1 MTGPCRNRGKH
12 LNQTQKSLA
21 EQMQIHDLEIARRKE
36 LLGFTRQ
43 DGELLAACRG
53 VILDQAE
60 ALVETF
66 YRKQTAVDEIAMII
80 GDADTLARLREA
92 MTRYTIDLFSG
103 DYGEAYVNN
112 RLRIGLVHKRIGVA
126 PKYYLS
132 AMRILKSLLMDVLGE
147 HLANKPYREDT
158 LQALDKLLYFDNEL
172 VFDTYIRSL
181 LSEIESAKDKA
192 VQYALSLEEQVAER
206 TRELEQLSR
215 QDPLTG
221 LYNQRFF
228 METLRGELARAQR
241 ADTPLALLYFD
252 IDNFKQIND
261 QTGHLAGDE
270 ALRSISNALLAESRP
285 YDFCC
290 RYGGDEFCVLLP
302 GTDAQGAQLF
312 AERLLKNLAK
322 TQLAASPSLS
332 IGIAQNGPQIWL
344 DPLQF
349 INCADQRM
357 YTAKRQGGGRI
368 VKDDE
373 ERLSA

>member
-1 MTGPCRNRGKH
+1 M
-12 LNQTQKSLA
+12 NQTQKSLA

-36 LLGFTRQ
+36 LLGFTKQ
-43 DGELLAACRG
+43 DGDLLAACRG

-66 YRKQTAVDEIAMII
+66 YRKQTAVNEIAMII
-80 GDADTLARLREA
+80 GDADTLARLRAA

-103 DYGEAYVNN
+103 NYGEEYVNN

-132 AMRILKSLLMDVLGE
+132 AMRILKSLLMDVHGE
-147 HLANKPYREDT
+147 HLANKPYREET

-192 VQYALSLEEQVAER
+192 MQYALSLEEQVAER

-228 METLRGELARAQR
+228 MEALRCELARAQR
-241 ADTPLALLYFD
+241 ANTPLALLYFD
-252 IDNFKQIND
+252 VDNFKQIND

-285 YDFCC
+285 YDICC

-302 GTDAQGAQLF
+302 GTDAKCAQLF
-312 AERLLKNLAK
+312 AERLLKHLAK
-322 TQLAASPSLS
+322 TKLAASPSLS
-332 IGIAQNGPQIWL
+332 IGIAQNGPQTWL
-344 DPLQF
+344 DALQF

-357 YTAKRQGGGRI
+357 YTAKRNGGGRI
-368 VKDDE
+368 VQGDE